1 MVISRGR
8 KLLADT
14 ASYAALIFLSVFTVF
29 PLVWMLFASFK
40 TASDLTQHSE
50 RLLPRQF
57 TLHYYDRILNNTGFL
72 QYMGNSLVVSICA
85 TLIAL
90 ALSALAAYAII
101 RFYPSKG
108 KIFTQTLIM
117 AYMFPQI
124 LLVFPF
130 FTLLSNLGLTN
141 SLNGLILTY
150 VCFSTP
156 FCVWMLTGYFRSIPL
171 EIEEAA
177 RIDGA
182 SRIRT
187 FVSIVLPLAA
197 PGLVATGVYT
207 FINAWNEF
215 LFSLVLIST
224 GSKKTLSVGLYSLVG
239 GETMQYGDMIAAS
252 SMFIV
257 PSLVFFFMIQRHIAS
272 GLTGGAVK

>member
-50 RLLPRQF
+50 RLLPQQF

-72 QYMGNSLVVSICA
+72 QYMGNSIVVSICA

-257 PSLVFFFMIQRHIAS
+257 PSLVFFFIIQRHIAS

>member
-14 ASYAALIFLSVFTVF
+14 ASYAALIILSVFTVF
-29 PLVWMLFASFK
+29 PLVWMVFASFK

-72 QYMGNSLVVSICA
+72 QYMVNSLVVSICA